1 MPTPPSLLNRLRAV
15 SSEYMMTDN
24 VQILRTEAFT
34 DEYGGTY
41 NDYKI
46 VVTTK
51 ARLVHKQY
59 QEEPQGGG
67 ITNRD
72 EYYFYFNDAVDVT
85 FDDKLVKVDDP
96 YTTRYFL
103 VVGVDNALSQGIFLT
118 VKTEVNYN

>member
-1 MPTPPSLLNRLRAV
+1 MPTPTSLLNTLRA
-15 SSEYMMTDN
+15 SSAFYMMTDS
-24 VQILRTEAFT
+24 VQILRSESWT

-41 NDYKI
+41 NDYGI
-46 VVTTK
+46 VGTTK
-51 ARLVHKQY
+51 ARIVHKQY
-59 QEEPQGGG
+59 QEEPIGGG

-85 FDDKLVKVDDP
+85 FDDKLIKVDDP

>member
-15 SSEYMMTDN
+15 SAEYMLSDS
-24 VQILRTEAFT
+24 VQIYRAETFT

-41 NDYKI
+41 NDYRLI
-46 VVTTK
+46 ETVK
-51 ARLVHKQY
+51 ARIVHKQY

-72 EYYFYFNDAVDVT
+72 EYYFYFNDSVDVT
-85 FDDKLVKVDDP
+85 FDDKLVKVNDP